1 MIASAVSAAKSPVP
15 LLDRQI
21 TLPVV
26 RSGVGAVRPP
36 RVPSVLLAG
45 DVVQVPAVAQ
55 LDPHA
60 RAVVLTVTDMRFTQ
74 WPGVVELSGI
84 DRETGVAGQTL
95 WVRSALL
102 VPAQPVLKPTA

>member
-1 MIASAVSAAKSPVP
+1 MIASVVSAAKSPVP

-21 TLPVV
+21 TVPVV
-26 RSGVGAVRPP
+26 RSGVGAARPQKMP
-36 RVPSVLLAG
+36 MVLLAG

-74 WPGVVELSGI
+74 WPGVVELSGV
-84 DRETGVAGQTL
+84 DQATGVAGQTL
-95 WVRSALL
+95 WVRLAHL
-102 VPAQPVLKPTA
+102 VPAKPPTS